1 MRVSVVVPTY
11 KRPQSLARCLD
22 ALERQVRPAQE
33 VLVAV
38 RVGDLASQE
47 VVRAR
52 AQPVRLV
59 LVERPGV
66 VAAMNAGIDAS
77 SGDVVALTDDD
88 AAPRPNW
95 LAHMVAVYESD
106 EHARVAAVGGRDWV
120 HTKQGRLIDDSAH
133 TVGTVSWFGRVTGN
147 HHLGVGPPRDVEVLK
162 GVNLSVR
169 GELLREVRIDER
181 LRGVGTEHHWEVAL
195 CLTLAGRGFRIVYDP
210 AIAVDHYLQERVE
223 DSRRFDASELR
234 DSTFNETLALL
245 EYLPV
250 WRRASYVMWAFA
262 VGRRST
268 PGVAQMLRSFP
279 IGDGSRWSQFRGA
292 QLGLIGG
299 MRAHR
304 RASGVPRADAQG
316 APRPEPDADQVI

>member
-22 ALERQVRPAQE
+22 ALERQLHPARE
-33 VLVAV
+33 ILVVA
-38 RVGDLASQE
+38 RVEDAASQE

-88 AAPRPNW
+88 AVPHEDW
-95 LAHMVAVYESD
+95 LARMAAMYESD
-106 EHARVAAVGGRDWV
+106 ESARVAAVGGRDWV
-120 HTKQGRLIDDSAH
+120 HTKQGRLLDDSAH
-133 TVGTVSWFGRVTGN
+133 SVGEVSWFGRVTGN

-169 GELLREVRIDER
+169 GDLLREVRIDER

-195 CLTLAGRGFRIVYDP
+195 CLTLASRGFRIVYDP
-210 AIAVDHYLQERVE
+210 GIAVDHHLQERVE

-245 EYLPV
+245 EYLPT
-250 WRRASYVMWAFA
+250 WRRASYVAWAFA
-262 VGRRST
+262 IGTSSM
-268 PGVAQMLRSFP
+268 PGVVQMLRSLP
-279 IGDGSRWSQFRGA
+279 GRGGTSWSQFRGA
-292 QLGLIGG
+292 QAGLIQG
-299 MRAHR
+299 MRAYR
-304 RASGVPRADAQG
+304 RSSSAVR
-316 APRPEPDADQVI
+316 

>member
-22 ALERQVRPAQE
+22 ALERQQHPAQE
-33 VLVAV
+33 ILVAV
-38 RVGDLASQE
+38 RVQDTASQE

-52 AQPVRLV
+52 AQPVQLV
-59 LVERPGV
+59 LVDRPGV

-77 SGDVVALTDDD
+77 HGDLVAFTDDD
-88 AAPRPNW
+88 AAPHPDW
-95 LAHMVAVYESD
+95 LAQMVAVYAGD

-147 HHLGVGPPRDVEVLK
+147 HHLGVGRARDVEVLK

-169 GELLREVRIDER
+169 GELLRELGIDER
-181 LRGVGTEHHWEVAL
+181 LRGAGTEHHWEVAL
-195 CLTLAGRGFRIVYDP
+195 CLALAGRGFRIVYDP
-210 AIAVDHYLQERVE
+210 AIAVDHHLQERVE

-245 EYLPV
+245 EYLPA
-250 WRRASYVMWAFA
+250 WRRASFLVWALA
-262 VGRRST
+262 VGTSPT
-268 PGVAQMLRSFP
+268 PGVAQMLRALPSS
-279 IGDGSRWSQFRGA
+279 GAESWWQFIGA
-292 QLGLIGG
+292 QAGLFAGV
-299 MRAHR
+299 RAYR
-304 RASGVPRADAQG
+304 RSR
-316 APRPEPDADQVI
+316 RTRR

>member
-22 ALERQVRPAQE
+22 ALEHQLHPAQE
-33 VLVAV
+33 ILVVA
-38 RVGDLASQE
+38 RVGDAASHE

-52 AQPVRLV
+52 AQPVQLV

-66 VAAMNAGIDAS
+66 VAAMNAGVDAS

-88 AAPRPNW
+88 AAPHEDW
-95 LAHMVAVYESD
+95 LAGMVAVYEGD
-106 EHARVAAVGGRDWV
+106 ESARVAAVGGRDWV

-147 HHLGVGPPRDVEVLK
+147 HHLGVGPSRDVDVLK

-169 GELLREVRIDER
+169 GELLRELRIDER

-210 AIAVDHYLQERVE
+210 AIAVDHQIQERVE
-223 DSRRFDASELR
+223 DSRRFDARELR

-245 EYLPV
+245 EYLPA
-250 WRRASYVMWAFA
+250 WRRASYVAWAFA
-262 VGRRST
+262 IGTRST
-268 PGVAQMLRSFP
+268 PGVAQMLRSLP
-279 IGDGSRWSQFRGA
+279 ARGGSGWSQFRGA
-292 QLGLIGG
+292 QAGLIGG
-299 MRAHR
+299 IRAYR
-304 RASGVPRADAQG
+304 RRSSLR
-316 APRPEPDADQVI
+316 

>member
-22 ALERQVRPAQE
+22 ALERQLHPAQE
-33 VLVAV
+33 ILVVA
-38 RVGDLASQE
+38 RGEDAPSQE

-52 AQPVRLV
+52 AEPVRLV

-88 AAPRPNW
+88 AAPHPDW
-95 LAHMVAVYESD
+95 LARMVAVYESD
-106 EHARVAAVGGRDWV
+106 THERVAAVGGRDWV
-120 HTKQGRLIDDSAH
+120 HTKQGRLIDESAH
-133 TVGTVSWFGRVTGN
+133 TVGIVSWFGRVTGN
-147 HHLGVGPPRDVEVLK
+147 HHLGVGPARDVQILK

-169 GELLREVRIDER
+169 GGLLRAVRIDGR

-210 AIAVDHYLQERVE
+210 AIAVEHHLQERVE
-223 DSRRFDASELR
+223 DSRRFDAGELR

-245 EYLPV
+245 EYLPA
-250 WRRASYVMWAFA
+250 WRRVSFLTWAFA
-262 VGRRST
+262 VGTSPT
-268 PGVAQMLRSFP
+268 PGVVQLLRSLP
-279 IGDGSRWSQFRGA
+279 ARGGAGWSQFRGA
-292 QLGLIGG
+292 QSGLLAGW
-299 MRAHR
+299 RAYHR
-304 RASGVPRADAQG
+304 SGATRAQRQRAG
-316 APRPEPDADQVI
+316 SLR